1 MGNVY
6 KFFFLIE
13 IFFIERCA
21 WNLEENEMRFEEVR
35 VSDLIIPQFMT
46 CNVRTDLVQL

>member
-1 MGNVY
+1 M
-6 KFFFLIE
+6 FTSFFLIE

-21 WNLEENEMRFEEVR
+21 WKLEENEMRFEEVR